1 MSAAKC
7 AAKGTPRY
15 MARSVA
21 IGQLQPLARFMI
33 FGAMPRLNDP
43 AHRQPDYEV
52 YNHDVGE
59 EQIISKTPAGVSFR
73 HRLFHDA
80 ESVLRVLT
88 WLLIRAAPLD
98 NTADDMSR
106 YYTMACFPF
115 FLEYSGDPKPHEWAS
130 ALHPGL
136 SSIRGM
142 LADMHW
148 YMDPEWA
155 YRTDVKREDHA
166 LEAMMRLLLVEIVR
180 MKESEEHIPLHSE
193 LRNLPLSVKAMLEAS
208 TSTSTSEA
216 SSNQRGSGQRSAIT
230 SQNKGYSATRSAST
244 GTHQSDRLTQLADNL
259 TTTVIRPH
267 SLSEDQKREAG
278 DFLRN
283 NLADELQPSVTV

>member
-1 MSAAKC
+1 
-7 AAKGTPRY
+7 
-15 MARSVA
+15 
-21 IGQLQPLARFMI
+21 
-33 FGAMPRLNDP
+33 MPRLNDP
-43 AHRQPDYEV
+43 THRQSDYEV

-73 HRLFHDA
+73 HRLFHDV

-106 YYTMACFPF
+106 YYARICVHF
-115 FLEYSGDPKPHEWAS
+115 FRPDFSDPKLLEWAG

-136 SSIRGM
+136 SSIWGM
-142 LADMHW
+142 LTDMHW

-180 MKESEEHIPLHSE
+180 MKGSGDKIPLRSTLRE
-193 LRNLPLSVKAMLEAS
+193 LPPKLKKEFPLEAS
-208 TSTSTSEA
+208 TATSASKA
-216 SSNQRGSGQRSAIT
+216 SSNQKGSGSLSAST
-230 SQNKGYSATRSAST
+230 SQNKGYNPTSSSSAGTR
-244 GTHQSDRLTQLADNL
+244 
-259 TTTVIRPH
+259 
-267 SLSEDQKREAG
+267 
-278 DFLRN
+278 
-283 NLADELQPSVTV
+283 